1 MRVGGRI
8 RDSPSPHREVL
19 KTKLIVN
26 LKRLIE
32 VCSVKIENSINCIF
46 NFFRFKSFTQ

>member
-8 RDSPSPHREVL
+8 HDSPSPHREVL
-19 KTKLIVN
+19 KMKLIVN
-26 LKRLIE
+26 FKRLIE
-32 VCSVKIENSINCIF
+32 ICSIKSENSINCIF